1 MSAGRLL
8 WVPLLVMGLVVV
20 GCRAEQ
26 TEEGEVPDVRV
37 EGGELPEYDVEAAG
51 VDVTTDTQVIETPE
65 VEVTPP

>member
-1 MSAGRLL
+1 MTASRLF
-8 WVPLLVMGLVVV
+8 WVPLLVMGLVVA

-37 EGGELPEYDVEAAG
+37 EGGELPEYDVEAAD
-51 VDVTTDTQVIETPE
+51 VDVTTDTQVVETPE